1 MTIQPMTR
9 ATLAATLIAS
19 FSHVALDDMTPADV
33 KVPDGNTVALEC

>member
-19 FSHVALDDMTPADV
+19 FSHVALDDMTPAEV
-33 KVPDGNTVALEC
+33 QVPDGNTVALEC